1 MSDIENLSVG
11 PSVAETEIS
20 ASSDWSSD
28 DKITPALTC
37 ERINLAVA
45 ALTYEQTVL
54 SRRIGCGLT
63 TPIPQVENGAVLAVD
78 MAQDAPTEWA
88 DTVVFSGPFGAIEV
102 ERGTRLIRGLSGID
116 LSSEQ
121 IEQGNDYSW
130 LHAAVLGRL
139 HGTPFGSTG
148 RIASTGNIPPNAV
161 VLRIMLHTENHAIAV
176 HARGSASAWLDLL
189 SRTTK
194 WERKKRR
201 HPLLPSLPLSLP
213 VMLARHTLPAA
224 ELHGLRAGDVVLP
237 STSRFTCDAKGVVSL
252 GGVAMHVQF
261 RQPCNLEIIK
271 MEDKL
276 DDMYMDYLD
285 DDKAAAEHDDQ
296 TQGNASRA
304 SYDDESEM
312 DESDDYDDDDSYDD
326 ESESMQGDDDDSR
339 ASYDDEPEANQLKQ
353 TGRTEM
359 AKDGSMSKAGQV
371 PVTLDFTLGQV
382 RLSLDELD
390 TLGLGSVLTIEG
402 GSPAAISITAGGKV
416 LGVGEAV
423 NVNGQLG
430 IRIVQWG

>member
-1 MSDIENLSVG
+1 MSDIENLFVD
-11 PSVAETEIS
+11 PSVAETEIP
-20 ASSDWSSD
+20 ASSDWSGD
-28 DKITPALTC
+28 DKITPALTG
-37 ERINLAVA
+37 ERISLTVA

-63 TPIPQVENGAVLAVD
+63 APIPQVESSAVLTVD
-78 MAQDAPTEWA
+78 MVQDAPAEWT

-102 ERGTRLIRGLSGID
+102 ERGTRLIRSLCGID

-121 IEQGNDYSW
+121 IAQGNDNDW

-148 RIASTGNIPPNAV
+148 RIASTGNIPLDAV

-189 SRTTK
+189 SRTE
-194 WERKKRR
+194 WERKKKR

-224 ELHGLRAGDVVLP
+224 ELHGLHAGDVILP
-237 STSRFTCDAKGVVSL
+237 STSRFTCDAKGVVPL
-252 GGVAMHVQF
+252 GGIAMHVRF
-261 RQPCNLEIIK
+261 RPPCNLEIIK

-285 DDKAAAEHDDQ
+285 DDKAVADHDDE
-296 TQGNASRA
+296 TQDHDSEA
-304 SYDDESEM
+304 SYDESEM

-326 ESESMQGDDDDSR
+326 DSSD
-339 ASYDDEPEANQLKQ
+339 SYDDEPEPDQLQQ
-353 TGRTEM
+353 TGRTNM
-359 AKDGSMSKAGQV
+359 AKEGSMSKAGHV
-371 PVTLDFTLGQV
+371 PVTLDFMLGHA

-390 TLGLGSVLTIEG
+390 TLGLGSVLTIDG
-402 GSPAAISITAGGKV
+402 GSPAAVSITAGGKV

-423 NVNGQLG
+423 SVNGQLG